1 MNQENTSSTQALQPG
16 TTQYAWRVVLVSLAW
31 TATAVASYLAIIAG
45 AQWHHLLI
53 AIATGALAMWATHTV
68 NAADR
73 RYRDELEAV
82 QRQEKYGIV
91 EPSYLDPAWE
101 ACMDYL
107 RDMRE
112 LRERTG
118 GH

>member
-1 MNQENTSSTQALQPG
+1 MNQENTSSTQALRPG
-16 TTQYAWRVVLVSLAW
+16 TTQYAWMVILVSLAW
-31 TATAVASYLAIIAG
+31 TAIAVTLYLAYAARTLWHLPIVIAVG
-45 AQWHHLLI
+45 V
-53 AIATGALAMWATHTV
+53 LAMWATRTV

-73 RYRDELEAV
+73 RYRDELEMV

-112 LRERTG
+112 LSVRTR